1 MTDDAILSFFN
12 SLLVNKLNY
21 WVIIHAYRF
30 FTVVKKISP
39 LQYIQWHKPEHSDIV
54 QVMSQKS

>member
-1 MTDDAILSFFN
+1 MTDDAILSFFS
-12 SLLVNKLNY
+12 SLLVIRLNY

-30 FTVVKKISP
+30 FIVVKKISP
-39 LQYIQWHKPEHSDIV
+39 LQYIQWHKLEHSDIV